1 MLSLIQTLTFRYL
14 WQRRMRALLIVLSIA
29 LGVGALVATRSLN
42 ETLGQVARNAGTPFA
57 GRHDLVVVNGQAGL
71 PVAMT
76 KELEAAG
83 MPGLRRAWPLA
94 IGRVAVTELE
104 GTGVVLLGVP
114 LEPGRADDANV
125 PGVTITWTATPLDLI
140 RIAASG
146 RTPAVIGTTLA
157 EKLTA
162 NHSSANFH
170 LRLAA
175 RELAVAAVGTVKLQ
189 GEAAALGDEVVFVP
203 LSGAGRL
210 LFPLRPEFAT
220 RINLWLEPN
229 ANAEEVRQR
238 AQDCLGDRAEVRT
251 TDADNDA
258 TRDLAGGLEMGV
270 AIGGAAA
277 LVVGL
282 FLVYNALSVSVAERR
297 RDIGILRSSGATR
310 SQIVQLF
317 VGEATLLGVAGALA
331 GLPLGLGLGWLAL
344 RLMRGPLSDAFGLSL
359 DATSLVKSPATLLLA
374 PAAGVATAMLAALV
388 PAFSA
393 ALEEPAEA
401 VRRVPRTVRAVLIVL
416 HICACFLLAG
426 AGAACVAWRDRMPP
440 RYGAF
445 AGMTILMLTAL
456 VATPLIA
463 GIVGRLLQPIA
474 RRLLSLEGRLAA
486 DNLVRSPGRTGLV
499 IAALA
504 ATGALLV
511 MTSGFIRS
519 TEHILLSWIDEQI
532 AADLFVTAG
541 GTFGN
546 GGQMLQMSEDL
557 GRRLRARP
565 DVEAALPVRLFGLDF
580 RNRIVAMIVL
590 DSDAFLKGGGE
601 RTLARNLGRY
611 PRIREPGTVL
621 LSENFSALY
630 GLNEGDNITIGGPNG
645 PLTLKAIG
653 VVPDYTW
660 NRGSLIVDRKWF
672 CKEYGDDLVDVYDI
686 WLRPGVDASVVREE
700 LLREGKQDSLVV
712 QPRSELRREISR
724 TLNKVYSLAYA
735 QQVVIG
741 MVALLGV
748 ISALFISVLQRRR
761 ELGLLRAVGASR
773 GQVMRSVLAE
783 ATLMGSI
790 GAAIG
795 FGVGV
800 LLEWYVVKILL
811 PDDAGWIFPL
821 QVPWQA
827 AGIVVGSSIVLA
839 TLVGLWPAYEAT
851 RMRIPEA
858 IAYE

>member
-1 MLSLIQTLTFRYL
+1 MLALTRTLTFRYL

-29 LGVGALVATRSLN
+29 LGVGALVATRTLN
-42 ETLGQVARNAGTPFA
+42 ETLGEVARTAGTPFA
-57 GRHDLVVVNGQAGL
+57 DRGDLVVVNGQAGL
-71 PVAMT
+71 PASLA
-76 KELEAAG
+76 KELEAAKIA
-83 MPGLRRAWPLA
+83 GLRRASPLT
-94 IGRVAVTELE
+94 IGRVAVAELN
-104 GTGVVLLGVP
+104 GVGAPLLGVK
-114 LEPGRADDANV
+114 LEPGDTREDLRGVSIHWTVGAADLLGILRSDRKRV
-125 PGVTITWTATPLDLI
+125 
-140 RIAASG
+140 
-146 RTPAVIGTTLA
+146 VIGSGLA
-157 EKLTA
+157 TKLGDKQA
-162 NHSSANFH
+162 AAGFH
-170 LRLAA
+170 LRLAG
-175 RELAVAAVGTVKLQ
+175 RELPVVSVGTVKLE
-189 GEAAALGDEVVFVP
+189 GDAAALGDDVVFMSLDEASQLVY
-203 LSGAGRL
+203 
-210 LFPLRPEFAT
+210 PLRPDYTT
-220 RINLWLEPN
+220 RLNLQLEPG
-229 ANAEEVRQR
+229 ANAGEVRR
-238 AQDCLGDRAEVRT
+238 LAQECLGTRAEVRT
-251 TDADNDA
+251 AEADSDA
-258 TRDLAGGLEMGV
+258 TRDLAAGLEMGV

-310 SQIVQLF
+310 AQVVRLF
-317 VGEATLLGVAGALA
+317 VGEATILGLAGAVS

-344 RLMRGPLSDAFGLSL
+344 RLMRGPLGDAFGLSL
-359 DATSLVKSPATLLLA
+359 DKTELAKSASTLLLA

-401 VRRVPRTVRAVLIVL
+401 VRRVPRTVRAMLLLL
-416 HICACFLLAG
+416 HIAACLLLTAAG
-426 AGAACVAWRDRMPP
+426 FACVAWRDRLPP

-456 VATPLIA
+456 VATPLAA
-463 GIVGRLLQPIA
+463 GVVGRLLQPIA

-511 MTSGFIRS
+511 MTSGFIHS
-519 TEHILLSWIDEQI
+519 TERILLNWIDEQI

-546 GGQMLQMSEDL
+546 GGQMVSMSEDL
-557 GRRLRARP
+557 GQKLRARP

-580 RNRIVAMIVL
+580 RGRIVALIVL
-590 DSDAFLKGGGE
+590 DSKAFQDGGGE

-611 PRIREPGTVL
+611 PRIREPGSVL
-621 LSENFSALY
+621 LSENFAALY
-630 GLNEGDNITIGGPNG
+630 GLGDGDRVTIGGPDG
-645 PLTLKAIG
+645 PLELRAIG

-660 NRGSLIVDRKWF
+660 NRGSLIVDRAWF
-672 CKEYGDDLVDVYDI
+672 REKFDDVQVDVYDV
-686 WLRPGVDASVVREE
+686 WLRPGADSERVREE
-700 LLREGKQDSLVV
+700 LVRDGRKDSIVV
-712 QPRSELRREISR
+712 QTRSELRRDISR
-724 TLNKVYSLAYA
+724 ALRRIYSLAYA

-761 ELGLLRAVGASR
+761 ELGILRAVGASR
-773 GQVMRSVLAE
+773 GQVLRSVLAE
-783 ATLMGSI
+783 ATLMGAI

-811 PDDAGWIFPL
+811 PDDAGWVFPL

-827 AGIVVGSSIVLA
+827 AGIVVGSSVVLA
-839 TLVGLWPAYEAT
+839 TLVGLWPAIQAT